1 MVSAPT
7 RPLNESR
14 LHRWSSRVLRF
25 GSIPMS
31 TPRRIVLIDDD
42 PRVRDATQFALMDLG
57 FVVDAAADWAAA
69 EAQLEAP
76 ADLVVT
82 DLQMPGLADAVIVER
97 LRTRAPHTPIIALS
111 AGGDA
116 IGSAALAFGADAF

>member
-1 MVSAPT
+1 
-7 RPLNESR
+7 
-14 LHRWSSRVLRF
+14 
-25 GSIPMS
+25 MS

-42 PRVRDATQFALMDLG
+42 PLVRDATQFALMDLG

-111 AGGDA
+111 AGATPSVARPWRSAPMHSLVKPATFPILARA
-116 IGSAALAFGADAF
+116 ITAALAGVRAEAA